1 MRSTAIVL
9 LGIAWGIPPGLTAQ
23 AQLEFAPY
31 VGSYRPTSIIG
42 IGDGSFP
49 NPNTPPQ
56 GVRDTVRQLNS
67 AARGIRVTKW
77 GPGRLGFEATV
88 GYAPSSLWSSLAYT
102 ARVYDAHVL
111 TMSLKALQRVTPPQ
125 ARAALY
131 VGGGVV
137 LVDHG
142 GEAWNSD
149 ASYHG
154 PKMFVGGIANA
165 GAAVKPVGWLRV
177 RFDAEDFVYF
187 AHLGPCTRS
196 GPGSGGVC
204 DVFGEWAARTTGA
217 RLQNELVL
225 SVGLALVLHVAERH
239 GSESHQ

>member
-31 VGSYRPTSIIG
+31 VGSYRPTTIIG

-102 ARVYDAHVL
+102 ARVRSEERRVGKECKDRGAHG
-111 TMSLKALQRVTPPQ
+111 T
-125 ARAALY
+125 
-131 VGGGVV
+131 
-137 LVDHG
+137 
-142 GEAWNSD
+142 
-149 ASYHG
+149 
-154 PKMFVGGIANA
+154 
-165 GAAVKPVGWLRV
+165 
-177 RFDAEDFVYF
+177 
-187 AHLGPCTRS
+187 
-196 GPGSGGVC
+196 
-204 DVFGEWAARTTGA
+204 
-217 RLQNELVL
+217 
-225 SVGLALVLHVAERH
+225 
-239 GSESHQ
+239 

>member
-1 MRSTAIVL
+1 MRSTGIVL
-9 LGIAWGIPPGLTAQ
+9 LAIALGIPPAVTAQ
-23 AQLEFAPY
+23 AQREFAPY
-31 VGSYRPTSIIG
+31 LGSYWPTSIIG

-49 NPNTPPQ
+49 S
-56 GVRDTVRQLNS
+56 GGSVRDTVGRLNS
-67 AARGIRVTKW
+67 TARGIRVTKW
-77 GPGRLGFEATV
+77 GRGRLGFEATV

-102 ARVYDAHVL
+102 APVYDAHVL
-111 TMSLKALQRVTPPQ
+111 TMSLKALLRVTPPQ
-125 ARAALY
+125 ARAGLY
-131 VGGGVV
+131 VGSGVG

-217 RLQNELVL
+217 RLQNDLVL
-225 SVGLALVLHVAERH
+225 SVGIAFAARD
-239 GSESHQ
+239 

>member
-217 RLQNELVL
+217 RLQNELVPNR
-225 SVGLALVLHVAERH
+225 SAATNSPVEPT
-239 GSESHQ
+239 